1 MTAKTSPAP
10 LNAIE
15 DISFR
20 DMPDTPWERPQL
32 DSLPELPLLEVRG
45 LGFSYQRPGRW
56 PWSKAQLVP
65 VLHDIQ
71 LTLAT
76 GRSVGIVGASGS
88 GKSTLARLL
97 VALAPPT
104 SGTVRLLGRNLHS
117 LAPDALRKMQQEM
130 HWLTQDAHSTLDPQ
144 QCIEQLITEPL
155 RHSGQASALPLP
167 ERAARA
173 LHQVGLHRSDLARY
187 PQEFSAGQRQ
197 RIALAR
203 ALIAPPALLVADE
216 PFSAL
221 DMSVQAQMLQFMLEQ
236 QAQHGIGY
244 VLISH
249 DLAVVQHLCDEVV
262 VLDQGRVVEHGTPQI
277 LFSQPQHPCTQALVD
292 ALPQI
297 DPGRARRRQA
307 LRADIAKA
315 QQSRA

>member
-45 LGFSYQRPGRW
+45 LGFGYQRPGRW
-56 PWSKAQLVP
+56 PWSKVQLVP

-130 HWLTQDAHSTLDPQ
+130 HWLTQDAHSTLDPK

-155 RHSGQASALPLP
+155 RG
-167 ERAARA
+167 
-173 LHQVGLHRSDLARY
+173 G
-187 PQEFSAGQRQ
+187 
-197 RIALAR
+197 
-203 ALIAPPALLVADE
+203 
-216 PFSAL
+216 
-221 DMSVQAQMLQFMLEQ
+221 
-236 QAQHGIGY
+236 
-244 VLISH
+244 
-249 DLAVVQHLCDEVV
+249 
-262 VLDQGRVVEHGTPQI
+262 
-277 LFSQPQHPCTQALVD
+277 
-292 ALPQI
+292 
-297 DPGRARRRQA
+297 
-307 LRADIAKA
+307 
-315 QQSRA
+315 